1 MLSKR
6 ISVLFTAVVVLGLLL
21 GPAPLGSVQAQE
33 PIKIGGIMAITG
45 PASPLGTPERDTLL
59 MLGEV
64 INQAGGING
73 QPLEL
78 IIYDTASDETETVMA
93 TKKLIED
100 DKVLAIIGPSQTGT
114 TLAIVDTIEKAELP
128 LISMAAGIQIVE
140 PVKKWVFKTPQTDVL
155 AVSKIID
162 YLTWQ
167 GIDKIAVIYVS
178 NAFGESGRDQI
189 VIQVPEAGIE
199 VVAEESFG
207 GEDTDMTAQ
216 LTRIKGSDAQA
227 VICWGTN
234 PGPAM
239 VAKNMMQLG
248 MDIPLLQS
256 HGIANKKFIEL
267 AGEAAEGVIFPAGKL
282 LVANDLPDTEPQ
294 KEVLL
299 EYSGMFEAKYGRS
312 ADTFGGH
319 AWDALLLLVQ
329 AIEQVGTDKAAIRD
343 ALENTTNFVGT
354 GGVFNFSPEDH
365 NGLTKDAFI
374 MVQIQNGEWTLMEM
388 PEAAPAGEV
397 RVVVIG
403 KSVHPY
409 WANVE
414 KGVNDAAAKLGVK
427 AEFFVPQKEDVQ
439 VQLSTMEAYIAQGV
453 NGIAIAPSDPVAA
466 EATIKAAMDAGIP
479 VITLDTDAPD
489 SVRLAYVGT
498 SNKSAG
504 VVAGEEMLKL
514 LPDGGKVG
522 IGTGS
527 LTALNSLER
536 IEGFTEAVAGSA
548 IEIVEPINNDKED
561 SATALELA
569 NSMLAA
575 NPDLAGAFG
584 VYAYNGPAWA
594 KAVKEQGLAGEVKI
608 VCFDATT
615 EHIEFVKEGVIDVL
629 VAQREYFQ
637 GYKSVEL
644 LTLMAQK
651 GIEDAMAEYGVPE
664 DKVVDTGVD
673 VVTLAGL
680 ADYAAMLDELGIP
693 HEWTLE

>member
-1 MLSKR
+1 MLSKGTG
-6 ISVLFTAVVVLGLLL
+6 VLLTIVVVLGLLL
-21 GPAPLGSVQAQE
+21 GPLSLAPAQAQE
-33 PIKIGGIMAITG
+33 PIKIGGIMAVTG

-59 MLGEV
+59 MLEEA

-78 IIYDTASDETETVMA
+78 IIYDTASEETKAVMA
-93 TKKLIED
+93 TKKLIEE
-100 DKVLAIIGPSQTGT
+100 DKVIAIIGPSQTGT
-114 TLAIVDTIEKAELP
+114 TLAVVDTIEKAELP
-128 LISMAAGIQIVE
+128 LVSMAAGIQIVE

-155 AVSKIID
+155 AVSKIVD

-167 GIDKIAVIYVS
+167 DIDKVAVIYVS

-189 VIQVPEAGIE
+189 AIQAPEAGIE
-199 VVAEESFG
+199 VVVEESFG
-207 GEDTDMTAQ
+207 VEDTDMTAQ
-216 LTRIKGSDAQA
+216 LTRIKGSEAQA

-267 AGEAAEGVIFPAGKL
+267 AGEGAEGVIFPAGKL
-282 LVANDLPDTEPQ
+282 LVANGLPDIDPQ

-299 EYSGMFEAKYGRS
+299 EYASMFEEKYGRS

-319 AWDALLLLVQ
+319 AWDALQLLVQ
-329 AIEQVGTDKAAIRD
+329 AIKQVGADKAAIRD
-343 ALENTTNFVGT
+343 ALENTTGFVGT
-354 GGVFNFSPEDH
+354 GGIFNFSPEDH
-365 NGLTKDAFI
+365 NGLTKDAFV
-374 MVQIQNGEWTLMEM
+374 MVQIENGEWTFMEM
-388 PEAAPAGEV
+388 PEAAPPAEV

-414 KGVNDAAAKLGVK
+414 KGTMDAAAVLGVE

-439 VQLSTMEAYIAQGV
+439 AQISTMEAYIAQGV

-466 EATIKAAMDAGIP
+466 AATIEAAMEAGIP
-479 VITLDTDAPD
+479 VITLDTDAPE
-489 SVRLAYVGT
+489 SERLAYVGT
-498 SNKSAG
+498 SNKAAG
-504 VVAGEEMLKL
+504 VEAGLAMLEL

-536 IEGFTEAVAGSA
+536 IEGFTEAMEGSA

-569 NSMLAA
+569 NSTLAA

-594 KAVKEQGLAGEVKI
+594 KAVKEQGRAGEVKI

-644 LTLMAQK
+644 LTLMAQM
-651 GIEDAMAEYGVPE
+651 GVEEAMAEYGVPD

-673 VVTLAGL
+673 VVTLDVL
-680 ADYAAMLDELGIP
+680 VDYATTLDELGIP
-693 HEWTLE
+693 HEWMVE